1 MHSTAPELCCGHWP
15 STAAVAV
22 LGCVLGANESQ
33 AQHLVMIN
41 SVTTLQVLFGK
52 VCAIQGIAFCSP
64 SQPVSAAC
72 LLRGSAETAVLGVSL
87 LGAGFRCVHRTKGGY
102 SHNIS
107 HQKELVA

>member
-1 MHSTAPELCCGHWP
+1 MHSTAPGLCCGHWP

-41 SVTTLQVLFGK
+41 SVTTPQVLFGK